1 MKKVFA
7 PLGIRQG
14 FTLIELMLVVIII
27 GVLSAMVVPRLAGR
41 SEQARAQAA
50 KTDINSSIPL
60 ALDLYEMDMGHY
72 PESLDYL
79 RTRPAGEADNWHGPY
94 LKKKPADPWNKPYVY
109 KAPGDHNQD
118 GYDLF
123 SAGKDGQPGTADDIV
138 NWGE

>member
-1 MKKVFA
+1 MKKA
-7 PLGIRQG
+7 

-41 SEQARAQAA
+41 SEQARTQAA

-60 ALDLYEMDMGHY
+60 ALDLYEMDMGQY

-79 RTRPAGEADNWHGPY
+79 RSRPAGGADNWHGPY
-94 LKKKPADPWNKPYVY
+94 LKKKSMDPWNKTYIY

-118 GYDLF
+118 GYDLS
-123 SAGKDGQPGTADDIV
+123 SAGKDGQPGTADDVI

>member
-1 MKKVFA
+1 VKKA
-7 PLGIRQG
+7 

-79 RTRPAGEADNWHGPY
+79 RTRPAADADNWHGPY
-94 LKKKPADPWNKPYVY
+94 LKKKPIDPWGKPYIY

-123 SAGKDGQPGTADDIV
+123 SSGRDGQAGTADDIV